1 MSVLEK
7 INTQSSFFTL
17 AEIAEGVFAAVIKA
31 GTGAMGNAAIVDLG
45 DRTVVFD
52 TMYTPKAGLA
62 LREAAE
68 QLLGRPVSLV
78 INSHFHFDHVG
89 GNQVFS
95 DAIILST
102 ETTKNLMLERCTSLV
117 QFAKQHPEYPDKVRQ
132 SLEAE
137 SDPEKQ
143 KELRTDLGDI
153 LALDAALP
161 TFSATPASLTFS
173 DSVTLHG
180 SKRTAVLTA
189 KGNGHSTCDSVLYLP
204 EDRVLLAGDL
214 LFVQNHPSMQTGNL
228 SHWVSVLKAWKDLP
242 ISAAVGGHGP
252 VGDHQTVDS
261 CLHYLEALWDQ
272 AKHLAE
278 NGSTPEAI
286 EAIPIP
292 EPYASWSYPSLFARN
307 LQQLSQQILAVSE

>member
-1 MSVLEK
+1 
-7 INTQSSFFTL
+7 
-17 AEIAEGVFAAVIKA
+17 
-31 GTGAMGNAAIVDLG
+31 MGNAAIVDLG

-228 SHWVSVLKAWKDLP
+228 SHWVSVLKAWKTCP
-242 ISAAVGGHGP
+242 FRQQSAA
-252 VGDHQTVDS
+252 TARS
-261 CLHYLEALWDQ
+261 ETIKLWIAVFTIWKLCGTKPSIWPRTAPHPKPSKQ
-272 AKHLAE
+272 SPYPNHMPP
-278 NGSTPEAI
+278 G
-286 EAIPIP
+286 AIP
-292 EPYASWSYPSLFARN
+292 ASLLATFNSLASR
-307 LQQLSQQILAVSE
+307 S